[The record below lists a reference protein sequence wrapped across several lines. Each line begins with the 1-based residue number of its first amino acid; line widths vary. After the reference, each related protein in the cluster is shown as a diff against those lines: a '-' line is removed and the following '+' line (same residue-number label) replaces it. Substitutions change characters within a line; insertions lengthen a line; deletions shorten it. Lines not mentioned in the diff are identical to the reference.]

1 MRKEALI
8 YIREEL
14 ITYLSNLDKEEKNID
29 EVEKTILMLN
39 LYNFLDPERYNEN
52 IKNLTLKMR

>member
-52 IKNLTLKMR
+52 IKNLSLKMR

>member
-1 MRKEALI
+1 MRKETLI

>member
-29 EVEKTILMLN
+29 EVEKTILMVN